1 MSRRRTGIVTLAA
14 AGITALLLTGV
25 AAASPMGG
33 GMGGRT
39 TGTPMMGG
47 GVTTTVT
54 VPATGT
60 GPGTGLVGG
69 GMGRGTTAG
78 TTMMQGGLGTGP
90 GPTTGTTPPATG
102 PTTGPGTTTG
112 PGMMGHMFTDVAG
125 SDWYAPYAEQMANAG
140 FMTVFANG
148 TFGADAPLT
157 RGQFAG
163 ILGRM
168 MQLAPTAGPSFT
180 DTQGFWGAGMV
191 ATMARLG
198 ILTGHADGTFGPY
211 DAVTREQMAAI
222 MDRAWTEFHAGAPLT
237 DLGTA
242 MTAMMQRVHD
252 VSGSWAAPQIAQMMQ
267 MGVFQGTNGLFHP
280 TDTATRAQAAAVMWR
295 WFEAGQTQK

>member
-33 GMGGRT
+33 GMGGLA

-47 GVTTTVT
+47 GATTTVSA
-54 VPATGT
+54 PATGT
-60 GPGTGLVGG
+60 TTLPGLAG

-90 GPTTGTTPPATG
+90 GPTTGTTAGTGTAPAT
-102 PTTGPGTTTG
+102 
-112 PGMMGHMFTDVAG
+112 GMMGHMFTDVAT

-140 FMTVFANG
+140 FITGFANG

-168 MQLAPTAGPSFT
+168 MQLAPTAGTSFT

-191 ATMARLG
+191 ETMARLG

-222 MDRAWTEFHAGAPLT
+222 MDRAWTEFHAGAPLA